1 MSKLYYGS
9 INLSELIEQAKEKHT
24 AFNKGNNGKIY
35 ANISVW
41 LNDEPDQYDNI
52 MSIKL
57 AAKKEAIAANPDTGK
72 IYIGNCKESE
82 NQSTPLNSK
91 DTALLDSVID
101 DLPF

>member
-1 MSKLYYGS
+1 MSQLYYGS
-9 INLSELIEQAKEKHT
+9 ICVDTLMDELKKRHS
-24 AFNKGNNGKIY
+24 AFVKADNGKIY

-41 LNDEPDQYDNI
+41 LNDEPDKYDNI

-57 AAKKEAIAANPDTGK
+57 AAKKDALEKDPEQGK

-82 NQSTPLNSK
+82 PKETPVSTKDASK
-91 DTALLDSVID
+91 FDDFKN